1 MQSDE
6 KIKYLINSKAYEKD
20 AYLVLIQLN
29 AFYQRPI
36 TTNNFGMLTGIGT
49 KVSEFLLDSVHKFNT
64 KSEFGKV
71 NESQWLVLLQK
82 ADSDES
88 KRFMDNIRHGLATI
102 QTECEQQQEVL
113 KFSTC
118 KVKLSEE
125 DTFVSAI
132 LRLKPA
138 LDNLKTNDTSTQ
150 VVDC

>member
-1 MQSDE
+1 
-6 KIKYLINSKAYEKD
+6 
-20 AYLVLIQLN
+20 
-29 AFYQRPI
+29 
-36 TTNNFGMLTGIGT
+36 MLAALGT
-49 KVSEFLLDSVHKFNT
+49 KLSEFLLDSVHQFNT

-82 ADSDES
+82 SNSEES
-88 KRFMDNIRHGLATI
+88 TKFIDNIRHGLATI
-102 QTECEQQQEVL
+102 QTECEQQREVL

-138 LDNLKTNDTSTQ
+138 LDNLTTIDTLNK
-150 VVDC
+150 VVDFWDKL